1 MLTLGDLHI
10 GQDAI
15 IRVVGG
21 EGELRH
27 HLLDMGLTPG
37 TEVTLRKTAPM
48 GDPIEVELRG
58 YELTLRLADAQK
70 IEIDSVHATDRAA
83 PSEERHK
90 VVAHPGVGE
99 LDKAASYHERKA
111 GAPIAAGAPLTFAL
125 AGNQNC
131 GKTTLFNQLTGSNQ
145 HVGNFPGV
153 TVDRKD
159 GVIRNDQM
167 SIEDRIEI
175 STQNTNLFA
184 FLVFVFFR

>member
-99 LDKAASYHERKA
+99 LGLGKRYYVDEWLDSQQLLRGTEWRVCRVYLMRYVRSGQ
-111 GAPIAAGAPLTFAL
+111 GAT
-125 AGNQNC
+125 
-131 GKTTLFNQLTGSNQ
+131 
-145 HVGNFPGV
+145 
-153 TVDRKD
+153 D
-159 GVIRNDQM
+159 GY
-167 SIEDRIEI
+167 
-175 STQNTNLFA
+175 L
-184 FLVFVFFR
+184 